1 MAGKRCSLCG
11 GRLRENRCEFCGL
24 DNSIYERERRM
35 ENSHD
40 RKTEHTYQ
48 TAEPKKE
55 KKAEGRA
62 GEKQSIQ
69 NKRRQ
74 YRQGTQQK
82 GKKGCLTW
90 IIILV
95 ILLFSVL
102 PVLFEA
108 GEKLLDEFR
117 TPRYYIGEEATL
129 WKG

>member
-35 ENSHD
+35 ENSQD
-40 RKTEHTYQ
+40 RKPEHIYQ

-62 GEKQSIQ
+62 GEKQSVQ
-69 NKRRQ
+69 NKKIQ
-74 YRQGTQQK
+74 YRQSVPRK
-82 GKKGCLTW
+82 RKKGFLTW
-90 IIILV
+90 IIILL